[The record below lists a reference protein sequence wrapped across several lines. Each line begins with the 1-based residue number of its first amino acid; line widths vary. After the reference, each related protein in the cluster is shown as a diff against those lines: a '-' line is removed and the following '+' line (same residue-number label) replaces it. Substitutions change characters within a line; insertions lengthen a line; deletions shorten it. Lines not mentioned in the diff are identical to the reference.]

1 MYTCFLY
8 SKSYV
13 YQVHFILTSSYA
25 RHFLKIR
32 PILFAIFIAFETA
45 VDDSVNS
52 VDVAIDFLCKF
63 VDSKIFSH

>member
-1 MYTCFLY
+1 MYNCSLY

-13 YQVHFILTSSYA
+13 NQVDFILMSSKA

-32 PILFAIFIAFETA
+32 PILFAIFFAFETA

-52 VDVAIDFLCKF
+52 VVVAIDFLCKF